1 MELVVQPDVYCP
13 SVNEQGN
20 YIDKMPAFHFLNKGL
35 ICPCGTRKDKKY
47 ENSVSFSTHMKTKA
61 HIKWLADLNAN
72 KVNYYDENRKLKEQ
86 IQQYKLIIAHYQKD
100 IQTKSNTID
109 CLAQQL
115 QNLTQGTNQSNLNL
129 MDFD

>member
-1 MELVVQPDVYCP
+1 MELVTQPDIYCP

-20 YIDKMPAFHFLNKGL
+20 YVDKMPAFHFINKGL

-47 ENSVSFSTHMKTKA
+47 ENTTSFASHMKTKV
-61 HIKWLADLNAN
+61 HVKWICELNTN
-72 KVNYYDENRKLKEQ
+72 KVNYYDENRKLKEI
-86 IQQYKLIIAHYQKD
+86 IQQQKMIIAHHQKD

-115 QNLTQGTNQSNLNL
+115 QKVSQTNTSTDLPL
-129 MDFD
+129 FDFD